1 MNQLQ
6 FLRALVV
13 LNGLIPLV
21 MLGWDAYRGQL
32 GANSVN
38 NALHITGI
46 LSLVFLF
53 LSLLMSPLRWL
64 TAWGGWA
71 AFRRALGLYGFFYAV
86 VHLVIYVGFDRALSL
101 TSTLHE
107 I

>member
-13 LNGLIPLV
+13 LNGAVPLV
-21 MLGWDAYRGQL
+21 MLLWDAYRGQL

-53 LSLLMSPLRWL
+53 LSLLMSPLKWV
-64 TAWGGWA
+64 TGWGGWI
-71 AFRRALGLYGFFYAV
+71 AFLSSARALWVPLCDRPSGELCGLRPRTQSV
-86 VHLVIYVGFDRALSL
+86 QYV
-101 TSTLHE
+101 
-107 I
+107 